1 MGLLATPLCDG
12 TDSELDAESNGHPD
26 MIKDINSIY
35 PQKASIIALV
45 CYPPPQLKI
54 LDQPLVLETL
64 LKNEDSVYQFSF

>member
-26 MIKDINSIY
+26 MIKDLNSIY
-35 PQKASIIALV
+35 HCFSLLST
-45 CYPPPQLKI
+45 PQLKI

-64 LKNEDSVYQFSF
+64 LKNEDSVYQLSF